1 MGLDG
6 YGKFAIIRLMRKPK
20 GQGRAGKAKQ
30 PDPPSVRT
38 ITWIA
43 SSKDD
48 LSALPREVRASF
60 GYRLYELQQGK
71 TPLDMKSLPQFG
83 AGVYELRESFDRNAY
98 RVMYVVN
105 LTKALY
111 VLHAFM
117 KKSKS
122 GIGLPKPDAE
132 LIAVRLRRAR
142 ELDTED

>member
-1 MGLDG
+1 MANLSYDPQRASPERQSRIGG
-6 YGKFAIIRLMRKPK
+6 METPRTPSPRPIIWM
-20 GQGRAGKAKQ
+20 
-30 PDPPSVRT
+30 
-38 ITWIA
+38 A

-48 LSALPREVRASF
+48 LSALPREVKVSF
-60 GYRLYELQQGK
+60 GSRLYELQQGK
-71 TPLDMKSLPQFG
+71 TPLDMKPLPQFG

-142 ELDTED
+142 EIDKED